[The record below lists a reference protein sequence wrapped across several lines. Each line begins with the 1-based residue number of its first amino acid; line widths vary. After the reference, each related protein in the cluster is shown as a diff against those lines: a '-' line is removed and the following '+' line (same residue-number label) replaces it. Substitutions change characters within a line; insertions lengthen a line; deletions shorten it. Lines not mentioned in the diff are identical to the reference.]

1 MRDLCEGFQVCLLGE
16 AAPQAWW
23 IPEKYMAGYTGDTT
37 AASHRGIAGAKKYAL
52 EGAREGLSIASAR
65 ANNEGAKAKI
75 TS

>member
-1 MRDLCEGFQVCLLGE
+1 MICVKAFKCVCSGKQHHRLGGFQKNTWL
-16 AAPQAWW
+16 
-23 IPEKYMAGYTGDTT
+23 DTP
-37 AASHRGIAGAKKYAL
+37 SVQLQHRIAGAKKYAL